1 MTDLGTIYQFAFRG
15 QLAEEAMD
23 SAGRKRFAHA
33 EVSNAE
39 MAEVVSIALL
49 DQELVAA
56 ARHMSTVYTA
66 IAAFENSVRILVVST
81 MLEGMG
87 ENWWSE
93 CASERLKKKAQGR
106 QEEDER
112 HKFHSLRGD
121 GPINYTDLSDLLN
134 IINANWELFEP
145 FLPSPEWT
153 RNIFDTI
160 ERSRNVIMHSCTLGR
175 EDVAR
180 IGIHIRDWVSQVGA

>member
-1 MTDLGTIYQFAFRG
+1 MTDLGAIYQFAFRG
-15 QLAEEAMD
+15 QLAEEALD
-23 SAGRKRFAHA
+23 SAGRTRHAHA
-33 EVSNAE
+33 EISDAK
-39 MAEVVSIALL
+39 MADALSIGLL
-49 DQELVAA
+49 DQELVSA
-56 ARHMSTVYTA
+56 ARHMSIVYTA

-81 MLEGMG
+81 MLEGKG
-87 ENWWSE
+87 EKWWSE
-93 CASERLKKKAQGR
+93 CASEKLKKKAQGR

-112 HKFHSLRGD
+112 HKFHSQRGNS
-121 GPINYTDLSDLLN
+121 PINYTDLSDLLN

-145 FLPSPEWT
+145 FLPSPEWA

-160 ERSRNVIMHSCTLGR
+160 ERSRNVIMHSGTLGR

>member
-1 MTDLGTIYQFAFRG
+1 MTEIGTLYQFAFRG
-15 QLAEEAMD
+15 QLAEEALD
-23 SAGRKRFAHA
+23 AAGRMRYAHA
-33 EVSNAE
+33 EGSEAE
-39 MAEVVSIALL
+39 MAETLSLGLL

-56 ARHMSTVYTA
+56 ARYMATVYTA
-66 IAAFENSVRILVVST
+66 IATFENSVRILVSST
-81 MLEGMG
+81 MLEGKG

-93 CASERLKKKAQGR
+93 CASERLKKKTEGR

-112 HKFHSLRGD
+112 HKFHSQRGS

-134 IINANWELFEP
+134 IVNANWELFEP

-160 ERSRNVIMHSCTLGR
+160 ERSRNVIMHSGSLGR

-180 IGIHIRDWVSQVGA
+180 VGIHIRDWVSQVGA